1 MGPSPVILLALEG
14 EKEILP
20 LQSEDIHKPI
30 MSHSSSLTTFCLGE
44 GLTVE
49 FLMAL
54 FIFPLLSFLFGIIG
68 QILIKK
74 VFVVVGITF
83 AVWFIA
89 AFTVFNDSFFVWV
102 LVYTALSALGASIVY
117 FGKNSKKRS

>member
-1 MGPSPVILLALEG
+1 
-14 EKEILP
+14 
-20 LQSEDIHKPI
+20 
-30 MSHSSSLTTFCLGE
+30 
-44 GLTVE
+44 
-49 FLMAL
+49 MAL

-74 VFVVVGITF
+74 VFIVVGITF

-89 AFTVFNDSFFVWV
+89 TFTVFNDSFFVWV
-102 LVYTALSALGASIVY
+102 LVYSALSALGASIVY